1 MNKRILALCLALC
14 LALTGCA
21 SLLER
26 SYSVVEPYADR
37 FWESGVED
45 TLKVENYQDLV
56 NSLLMQVEQRAQ
68 ECVIRFYQEPS
79 AEAYQQI
86 LDANREVREE
96 SVLGSYLLWSMSFSN
111 EKAEGYYT
119 LNYHMIYREDAEDP
133 DSLMTL
139 SDSQSLV
146 DLLRMAVREGHGKLT
161 ARFVHD
167 TPREEVSAAVESLWR
182 ELCLDE
188 QEEESAGE
196 PETPPGQE
204 ENGVEAGA
212 PSDPEGEQAPEGEA
226 PAEEQAGA
234 PEDAEAGQPGEEL
247 PEEEPVQYP
256 PCPWEIRF
264 YPDLEAAGIVEI
276 LLG

>member
-1 MNKRILALCLALC
+1 MALALC

-56 NSLLMQVEQRAQ
+56 NSLLMQVEQRVQ

-161 ARFVHD
+161 ARFVYD

-182 ELCLDE
+182 ELCPDE
-188 QEEESAGE
+188 QEESAGE

-204 ENGVEAGA
+204 ANGVEAGA
-212 PSDPEGEQAPEGEA
+212 PSDPEEEQDPEGEA
-226 PAEEQAGA
+226 PAEEQTGA